1 MAEIE
6 ITNVTSLII
15 NAVSESDDSVR
26 ELTAKCEFT
35 VSDEGVGLYI
45 SGNVTKVWED
55 SYPVIGSP
63 LSESQMNEDMIDTC
77 RSAAYQFIQSK
88 FGSE

>member
-1 MAEIE
+1 MTEIE
-6 ITNVTSLII
+6 ITNVTGLII
-15 NAVSESDDSVR
+15 NAVSESDDAVR

-35 VSDEGVGLYI
+35 VSDEGTGLYI
-45 SGNVTKVWED
+45 SGNVTKLWEN

-63 LSESQMNEDMIDTC
+63 LSETQMHEDMIGIC

-88 FGSE
+88 FGGE